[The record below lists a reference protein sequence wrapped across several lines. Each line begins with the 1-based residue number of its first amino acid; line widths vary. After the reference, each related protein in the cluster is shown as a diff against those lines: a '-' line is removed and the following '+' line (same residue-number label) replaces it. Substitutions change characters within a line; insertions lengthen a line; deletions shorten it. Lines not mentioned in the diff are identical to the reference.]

1 MGRVS
6 VHRLDVLHLPQAWER
21 CDGSRERYSLAPPQ
35 LALRTSPPIPSLDE
49 PPDQSPQPTT
59 DPTAGHWSQSARR
72 TPLGDAPASGPWSP
86 RISGAP
92 GGQATADRFDAPTPP
107 GASGRA
113 HRSPPSGPRPT
124 SLQLG
129 RPSPERPCVHLR
141 IAGQMNGKVHAAEA
155 ISPTAPDLTVPQP
168 LRYRGLRKGRSPSPD
183 SDRSASWD
191 SGRDR
196 PLNIEHMP

>member
-21 CDGSRERYSLAPPQ
+21 CDGARERYSLAPPQ

-113 HRSPPSGPRPT
+113 HRSPPSGPRPHLSSAWT
-124 SLQLG
+124 PIAG
-129 RPSPERPCVHLR
+129 AAMRPSPHRRTDEWEGPCRGGDLPDR
-141 IAGQMNGKVHAAEA
+141 AR
-155 ISPTAPDLTVPQP
+155 SYSAPALEVQGITEGPIPLTRQ
-168 LRYRGLRKGRSPSPD
+168 
-183 SDRSASWD
+183 
-191 SGRDR
+191 
-196 PLNIEHMP
+196 

>member
-1 MGRVS
+1 MD
-6 VHRLDVLHLPQAWER
+6 LIND
-21 CDGSRERYSLAPPQ
+21 
-35 LALRTSPPIPSLDE
+35 IPSLHPSSLSGHR
-49 PPDQSPQPTT
+49 PPSPRSANHRTNLHNRLRTPPQVTGLSPLAGRPSAMPQP
-59 DPTAGHWSQSARR
+59 PVRGLLGSVGRQEAKPQPIGSMR
-72 TPLGDAPASGPWSP
+72 PLLLALAAAPIALLQV
-86 RISGAP
+86 AP
-92 GGQATADRFDAPTPP
+92 G
-107 GASGRA
+107 
-113 HRSPPSGPRPT
+113 PT